1 MSNMNNTK
9 DLFIEMCGYG
19 GSTILF
25 IITQFLLGNFV
36 LIQAIYCVINGV
48 LIIPTVLL
56 NSISILTIWKS
67 SHLKA
72 KVCYFLILIQS
83 IFDIAVGV
91 ISVPANIAF
100 AALELRSDASC
111 FHFVVLQTLAY
122 LPAASSFMTI
132 SSITLER
139 YLSVL
144 HPVFHRSYV
153 TKSRMLI
160 CVICAVVWCIVTS
173 PEF

>member
-1 MSNMNNTK
+1 MNNTK

-25 IITQFLLGNFV
+25 IITQFPSRNFV

-56 NSISILTIWKS
+56 NSISILTIWKG

-72 KVCYFLILIQS
+72 NVCYFLILIQS

-91 ISVPANIAF
+91 ISISVSANIAF
-100 AALELRSDASC
+100 AALELRGDASC

-132 SSITLER
+132 PSITLER
-139 YLSVL
+139 YLSVS
-144 HPVFHRSYV
+144 V
-153 TKSRMLI
+153 
-160 CVICAVVWCIVTS
+160 
-173 PEF
+173 

>member
-25 IITQFLLGNFV
+25 IITQFPSRNFV

-56 NSISILTIWKS
+56 NSISILTIWKG

-72 KVCYFLILIQS
+72 NVCYFLILIQS

-91 ISVPANIAF
+91 ISI
-100 AALELRSDASC
+100 LRGDASC

-132 SSITLER
+132 PSITLER
-139 YLSVL
+139 YLSVS
-144 HPVFHRSYV
+144 V
-153 TKSRMLI
+153 
-160 CVICAVVWCIVTS
+160 
-173 PEF
+173 